1 MAATAREEVVFEA
14 MEEYIWRRYNAV
26 AQFIATRSLMELCE
40 DTEKKTG
47 ARVGMQWWE
56 QAGLDLGGERE
67 TEAVEIEVEGD
78 GMEK

>member
-1 MAATAREEVVFEA
+1 MRMLLDRCEE
-14 MEEYIWRRYNAV
+14 
-26 AQFIATRSLMELCE
+26 
-40 DTEKKTG
+40 TERTPG
-47 ARVGMQWWE
+47 EGVGMQWWE